1 MSPPI
6 PGPPIVMYIADKVY
20 NVFGITSM
28 VGGFVMLLVP
38 IVGLM
43 AVVLVGCIWAKRA
56 FLGKRPGRTAINSQE
71 KCGEDEVHNFP

>member
-1 MSPPI
+1 
-6 PGPPIVMYIADKVY
+6 
-20 NVFGITSM
+20 M

-38 IVGLM
+38 VVGLM